1 MDYDCCGYLYI
12 YLFIEAYLEHSQ
24 VFISFNLFINYS
36 LIIHSPFYLLISV
49 YGSRV
54 YILAASRYYSHV
66 LACFI
71 IFV

>member
-1 MDYDCCGYLYI
+1 MCLK
-12 YLFIEAYLEHSQ
+12 
-24 VFISFNLFINYS
+24 FISFSLFINYS
-36 LIIHSPFYLLISV
+36 LITVSIHLPFYLLTSV

-66 LACFI
+66 LACVI